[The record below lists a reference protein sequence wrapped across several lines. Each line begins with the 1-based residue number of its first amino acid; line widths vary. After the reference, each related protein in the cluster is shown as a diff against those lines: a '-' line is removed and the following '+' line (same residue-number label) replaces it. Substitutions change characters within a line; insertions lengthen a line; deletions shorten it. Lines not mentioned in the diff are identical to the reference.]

1 MKVANTVELK
11 NQTNRLLKHAMRGE
25 PVIITYR
32 GKPAAS
38 LTALTES
45 DLEDFVLEHSPR
57 VRQLLAEAETDL
69 KAGRVLDLE
78 RFCERSIAR
87 RSSDRC
93 AISGGPSPP
102 VPVPGSE
109 SP

>member
-1 MKVANTVELK
+1 MRVANTVELK
-11 NQTNRLLKHAMRGE
+11 NQTNRLLRHAMRGE

-57 VRQLLAEAETDL
+57 VRQLLAQAEADL

-78 RFCERSIAR
+78 RYLARPRSR
-87 RSSDRC
+87 
-93 AISGGPSPP
+93 
-102 VPVPGSE
+102 
-109 SP
+109 